1 MAFLNASM
9 MIGGLL
15 IAVPF
20 LIHLAMRRK
29 PTVELFP
36 ALRFVRKK
44 QVTNKRTL
52 RFKQWLLLLLR
63 SLLLA
68 ILVFALAGPS
78 ADRLVA
84 GNWVIIGT
92 VSLLILLVAVV
103 LIAAVAEQV
112 SRSMVVLITIVLL
125 LLTGFDG
132 LFVYS
137 TLTNDES
144 VLVGDED
151 AAVAAVLIFDNSPR
165 MGYQQ
170 NDQTR
175 LAAGQFIGD
184 WLVRQL
190 PNNSQIA
197 VVDLAAQPH
206 VFSQDI
212 NSAVHAIEQLQIT
225 YTPELLQ
232 TAIRSALE
240 LISTSELTRHE
251 IYLFTDLAQS
261 AWETIPESLSVA
273 LRAADVELFLVDVGL
288 EQPDNVALGIAKLSG
303 AVLTQ
308 HGSIDLI
315 VNVQSIGHATQRTV
329 TLKLENPDP
338 TLPVITDGELQT
350 PTTTKLAEQVVV
362 FAASDVPIAQVL
374 SFSLS
379 SLTPGEHHGS
389 LTLTG
394 VDGLAIDD
402 VRYFTVSVRPAWNIL
417 VVAPPDVPTR
427 FFTEAIAPAS
437 ERQMGHSPYRVKIV
451 RNHNLISEELAAYTG
466 VVFIDPAPLPKDLQ
480 QQLSEYVA
488 SGGSLGLFLGHNME
502 LSTANAHADLIGG
515 TLTRQWRADTGNFL
529 EIRDGQHRSLRSFQT
544 MPSSVPWA
552 QFPIMRYWH
561 LENLGVQ
568 TQTVMQFSQTR
579 HPALTQRNHGKGI
592 VLTLLT
598 PISEPAQ
605 IVGRTSWNELVSGD
619 DNWPYFLLINGIAET
634 LVSTG
639 ESRFNYLAGETVH
652 INNSTSTY
660 PDRYQLFTPDAD
672 VQDTRVL
679 AETIQIPFTQR
690 PGAYRLK
697 GIQDGPIVRGFS
709 VNVPEQYSDLE
720 RLTPVAL
727 QRHLNGIDF
736 QVARSRHEIE
746 FGVRQRRVGQE
757 FYPLLLILFATV
769 FFLEHLM
776 CNRFYGQQQATPP
789 IEIQPEI

>member
-29 PTVELFP
+29 PSAELFP
-36 ALRFVRKK
+36 ALQFVRKK

-84 GNWVIIGT
+84 GNWAIIGAL
-92 VSLLILLVAVV
+92 SLLILLVVVV
-103 LIAAVAEQV
+103 LITAIAGRV
-112 SRSMVVLITIVLL
+112 SRSVVIMITIVLL
-125 LLTGFDG
+125 LLSGFDG
-132 LFVYS
+132 LFLYS
-137 TLTNDES
+137 TLTNDAS

-151 AAVAAVLIFDNSPR
+151 AAVAAVLVFDNSPR
-165 MGYQQ
+165 MSYQQ

-175 LAAGQFIGD
+175 LAAGQLIGD

-190 PNNSQIA
+190 PNDSQIA
-197 VVDLAAQPH
+197 VVDLAVKQH

-225 YTPELLQ
+225 FTPETLQ
-232 TAIRSALE
+232 TAIRSALD
-240 LISTSELTRHE
+240 LIATSELPRHE

-273 LRAADVELFLVDVGL
+273 LQAADVELFLVDVGL
-288 EQPDNVALGIAKLSG
+288 EQPDNVALGIIELSSD
-303 AVLTQ
+303 VLTQ
-308 HGSIDLI
+308 HGSIDLT
-315 VNVQSIGHATQRTV
+315 VDVQSIGRATQRTV

-350 PTTTKLAEQVVV
+350 PTSSKLAEQVVA
-362 FAASDVPIAQVL
+362 FAQSDVPIAQEL

-379 SLTPGEHHGS
+379 DLEPGEHHGS

-402 VRYFTVSVRPAWNIL
+402 VRYFTVSVRPEWEIL

-437 ERQMGHSPYRVKIV
+437 ERQIGHSPYRIKVV
-451 RNHNLISEELAAYTG
+451 RDRNLIGEDLSVYTG
-466 VVFIDPAPLPKDLQ
+466 VVFIDPPPLSQDLQ
-480 QQLSEYVA
+480 QQLSLYIA
-488 SGGSLGLFLGHNME
+488 NGGSLGLFLGHNME
-502 LSTANAHADLIGG
+502 SSAGSLNAGLIGG
-515 TLTRQWRADTGNFL
+515 ILTRQWRADAGNFL
-529 EIRDGQHRSLRSFQT
+529 EIRDAQHHSLRSFQT
-544 MPSSVPWA
+544 MSGSVPWA

-561 LENLGVQ
+561 LENLDAQ
-568 TQTVMQFSQTR
+568 TRTVMRFSQTR
-579 HPALTQRNHGKGI
+579 HPALVQSNHGKGT

-598 PISEPAQ
+598 PISESARIPE
-605 IVGRTSWNELVSGD
+605 RTSWNELVSGD
-619 DNWPYFLLINGIAET
+619 DNWPYFLLINGITDT

-639 ESRFNYLAGETVH
+639 ESRFNYLAGETVQ
-652 INNSTSTY
+652 ISNTSTTY
-660 PDRYQLFTPDAD
+660 PERYQLFTPDAD

-690 PGAYRLK
+690 PGSYRLK
-697 GIQDGPIVRGFS
+697 GIQDGPIIRGFS
-709 VNVPEQYSDLE
+709 VNVPEQYSDLQRLSPAALE
-720 RLTPVAL
+720 R
-727 QRHLNGIDF
+727 RLNGIDF
-736 QVARSRHEIE
+736 QVARNRHEIE

-757 FYPLLLILFATV
+757 FYPLLLVLFAIV

-776 CNRFYGQQQATPP
+776 SNRFYGQQQTAPLVG
-789 IEIQPEI
+789 IQSEI

>member
-1 MAFLNASM
+1 VAFLNASM

-29 PTVELFP
+29 PSAKLFP

-84 GNWVIIGT
+84 GNWVIIGAL
-92 VSLLILLVAVV
+92 SLLILLVAVV
-103 LIAAVAEQV
+103 LITAVAGQV
-112 SRSMVVLITIVLL
+112 SRSVVIMITIVLL

-137 TLTNDES
+137 TLTNDKS

-151 AAVAAVLIFDNSPR
+151 AAVAVVLVFDNSPR

-175 LAAGQFIGD
+175 LAAGQIIGD

-190 PNNSQIA
+190 PNDSQIA
-197 VVDLAAQPH
+197 VVDLAVQPH

-225 YTPELLQ
+225 YTPESLQ
-232 TAIRSALE
+232 TAIRSALD
-240 LISTSELTRHE
+240 LISASELPRHE

-288 EQPDNVALGIAKLSG
+288 EQPDNVALGITKLSG

-308 HGSIDLI
+308 HGSIDLT
-315 VNVQSIGHATQRTV
+315 VNVQSIGRATQRTV

-350 PTTTKLAEQVVV
+350 PTTAKLAEQVVA
-362 FAASDVPIAQVL
+362 FAKSDVPTTQVL

-379 SLTPGEHHGS
+379 GLAPGEHHGS

-437 ERQMGHSPYRVKIV
+437 ERQMGHSPYRIKIV
-451 RNHNLISEELAAYTG
+451 RDRNLIGEDLSLYTG
-466 VVFIDPAPLPKDLQ
+466 VVFIDPPPLSQDLQ
-480 QQLSEYVA
+480 QQLSAYVA
-488 SGGSLGLFLGHNME
+488 NGGSLGLFLGHHME
-502 LSTANAHADLIGG
+502 LSAGSLNTDLLGG
-515 TLTRQWRADTGNFL
+515 TLTRQWRADAGNFL
-529 EIRDGQHRSLRSFQT
+529 EIRDAQHHSLRAFQA
-544 MPSSVPWA
+544 MPGSVPWA

-561 LENLGVQ
+561 LENLGAQ

-579 HPALTQRNHGKGI
+579 HPALVQCNHGKGT

-605 IVGRTSWNELVSGD
+605 IPERTSWNELVSGE
-619 DNWPYFLLINGIAET
+619 DNWPYFLLINGITET

-639 ESRFNYLAGETVH
+639 ESRFNYLAGETVQ
-652 INNSTSTY
+652 ISNASTTY

-672 VQDTRVL
+672 VQDTRVID
-679 AETIQIPFTQR
+679 ETIQIPFTQR
-690 PGAYRLK
+690 PGSYRLK

-709 VNVPEQYSDLE
+709 VNVPEQYSDLQ
-720 RLTPVAL
+720 RLTQTAL
-727 QRHLNGIDF
+727 ERRLNGIDF

-757 FYPLLLILFATV
+757 FYPLLLVLFAIV

-776 CNRFYGQQQATPP
+776 SNRFYGHQQTVSP
-789 IEIQPEI
+789 IKMQPEI

>member
-251 IYLFTDLAQS
+251 VYLFTDLAKS

-362 FAASDVPIAQVL
+362 FPAADVPTAQVL

-379 SLTPGEHHGS
+379 SLAPGEHHGS

-402 VRYFTVSVRPAWNIL
+402 VRYFTVSVRPASNIL

-502 LSTANAHADLIGG
+502 LSAANAHADLIGG

-552 QFPIMRYWH
+552 QFPIKRYWH

-605 IVGRTSWNELVSGD
+605 IAGRTSWNELVSGD

-652 INNSTSTY
+652 ISNSTTTY

-720 RLTPVAL
+720 RLTPAAL

>member
-1 MAFLNASM
+1 VAFLNASM

-190 PNNSQIA
+190 PNDSQIA
-197 VVDLAAQPH
+197 VIDLAAPPH

-251 IYLFTDLAQS
+251 VYLFTDLAKS

-362 FAASDVPIAQVL
+362 FPAADVPTAQVL

-379 SLTPGEHHGS
+379 GLAPGEHHGS

-502 LSTANAHADLIGG
+502 LSAANAHADLIGG

-605 IVGRTSWNELVSGD
+605 IAGRTSWNELVSGD

-652 INNSTSTY
+652 ISNSTTTY

-720 RLTPVAL
+720 RLTPAAL

>member
-1 MAFLNASM
+1 
-9 MIGGLL
+9 
-15 IAVPF
+15 
-20 LIHLAMRRK
+20 
-29 PTVELFP
+29 
-36 ALRFVRKK
+36 
-44 QVTNKRTL
+44 
-52 RFKQWLLLLLR
+52 
-63 SLLLA
+63 
-68 ILVFALAGPS
+68 
-78 ADRLVA
+78 
-84 GNWVIIGT
+84 
-92 VSLLILLVAVV
+92 
-103 LIAAVAEQV
+103 
-112 SRSMVVLITIVLL
+112 
-125 LLTGFDG
+125 
-132 LFVYS
+132 
-137 TLTNDES
+137 
-144 VLVGDED
+144 
-151 AAVAAVLIFDNSPR
+151 
-165 MGYQQ
+165 
-170 NDQTR
+170 
-175 LAAGQFIGD
+175 
-184 WLVRQL
+184 
-190 PNNSQIA
+190 
-197 VVDLAAQPH
+197 
-206 VFSQDI
+206 
-212 NSAVHAIEQLQIT
+212 
-225 YTPELLQ
+225 
-232 TAIRSALE
+232 
-240 LISTSELTRHE
+240 
-251 IYLFTDLAQS
+251 
-261 AWETIPESLSVA
+261 VA

-303 AVLTQ
+303 AVLPQ

-315 VNVQSIGHATQRTV
+315 VNVQSIGRATQRTV

-437 ERQMGHSPYRVKIV
+437 ERQMGHSPYRVKVV
-451 RNHNLISEELAAYTG
+451 RNRNLISEELAAYTG
-466 VVFIDPAPLPKDLQ
+466 VVFIDPPPLPKDLQ

-502 LSTANAHADLIGG
+502 LSAATLHADLIGG
-515 TLTRQWRADTGNFL
+515 TLTRQWRADAGNFL
-529 EIRDGQHRSLRSFQT
+529 EIRDDQHRSLRSFQT

-579 HPALTQRNHGKGI
+579 HPALAQRNHGKGI

-709 VNVPEQYSDLE
+709 VNVPEQYSDLQ
-720 RLTPVAL
+720 RLTPAAL
-727 QRHLNGIDF
+727 QRRLNGIDF

-757 FYPLLLILFATV
+757 FYSLLLILFATV

-776 CNRFYGQQQATPP
+776 SNRFYGQQQVTPP
-789 IEIQPEI
+789 SEMQPEI

>member
-29 PTVELFP
+29 PTAELFP

-84 GNWVIIGT
+84 GNWVIIGAL
-92 VSLLILLVAVV
+92 SLLILLVAVV
-103 LIAAVAEQV
+103 LITAVVSQV
-112 SRSMVVLITIVLL
+112 SRSVVFMITVVLL

-137 TLTNDES
+137 TLTNDAS

-151 AAVAAVLIFDNSPR
+151 AAVAAVLVFDNSPR

-175 LAAGQFIGD
+175 LAAGQSIGD

-190 PNNSQIA
+190 PNDSQIA

-225 YTPELLQ
+225 YTPETLQ

-240 LISTSELTRHE
+240 LISTNELTRHE
-251 IYLFTDLAQS
+251 IYLFTDLAKS
-261 AWETIPESLSVA
+261 AWETIPESLSIA

-288 EQPDNVALGIAKLSG
+288 EQPDNVSLGIAKLSG

-308 HGSIDLI
+308 HGSIDLT
-315 VNVQSIGHATQRTV
+315 VNVQSIGRATQRTV
-329 TLKLENPDP
+329 TLKLENPDS
-338 TLPVITDGELQT
+338 TLPVITDGKLQT
-350 PTTTKLAEQVVV
+350 PTTTKLAEQVVE
-362 FAASDVPIAQVL
+362 FSATEVPTAQVL

-379 SLTPGEHHGS
+379 GLAPGEHHGS

-417 VVAPPDVPTR
+417 VVAPADVPTR
-427 FFTEAIAPAS
+427 FFTEAVAPAS
-437 ERQMGHSPYRVKIV
+437 ERQIGHSPYRIKVV
-451 RNHNLISEELAAYTG
+451 RDRNLIGEELSAYTG
-466 VVFIDPAPLPKDLQ
+466 VVFIDPPPLSKDLH
-480 QQLSEYVA
+480 QQLSLYVA
-488 SGGSLGLFLGHNME
+488 NGGSLGLFLGHNME
-502 LSTANAHADLIGG
+502 LSTGSLEADLIGG
-515 TLTRQWRADTGNFL
+515 TLTRQWRADAGNFL
-529 EIRDGQHRSLRSFQT
+529 EIRDAQHRSLRSFQA
-544 MPSSVPWA
+544 MAGSVPWA

-561 LENLGVQ
+561 LENLAAQ
-568 TQTVMQFSQTR
+568 TQTVMQFSDTR
-579 HPALTQRNHGKGI
+579 HPALVQHNQGKGT
-592 VLTLLT
+592 VVTLLT

-605 IVGRTSWNELVSGD
+605 ILQRTSWNELVSGD
-619 DNWPYFLLINGIAET
+619 DNWPYFLLINGITET

-639 ESRFNYLAGETVH
+639 ESRFNYIAGETVQ
-652 INNSTSTY
+652 ISNASTTY

-679 AETIQIPFTQR
+679 ADVIQIPFTQR

-697 GIQDGPIVRGFS
+697 GIQDGPMVRGFS
-709 VNVPEQYSDLE
+709 VNVPEQYSDLQ
-720 RLTPVAL
+720 RLTSSTL
-727 QRHLNGIDF
+727 ERRLNGIDF

-757 FYPLLLILFATV
+757 FYPLLLVLFAIV

-776 CNRFYGQQQATPP
+776 SNRFYGQQQVVAPT
-789 IEIQPEI
+789 ELQPEI

>member
-1 MAFLNASM
+1 VAFLNASM

-29 PTVELFP
+29 PTAELFP

-44 QVTNKRTL
+44 QVANKRTL
-52 RFKQWLLLLLR
+52 RFKQWLLLFLR

-84 GNWVIIGT
+84 GNWVIIGAL
-92 VSLLILLVAVV
+92 SLLILLVAVV
-103 LIAAVAEQV
+103 LIAAITGQV
-112 SRSMVVLITIVLL
+112 TRSVVVMITIVLL
-125 LLTGFDG
+125 LLLGFDG

-144 VLVGDED
+144 VLVGDKD
-151 AAVAAVLIFDNSPR
+151 AAVAAVLVFDNSPR

-175 LAAGQFIGD
+175 LAAGQYIGD

-190 PNNSQIA
+190 PNDSQVA
-197 VVDLAAQPH
+197 VVDLAAQPP
-206 VFSQDI
+206 VFTQDI

-225 YTPELLQ
+225 YTPESLQ

-251 IYLFTDLAQS
+251 IYLFTDLTKS
-261 AWETIPESLSVA
+261 AWETIPESLSTA
-273 LRAADVELFLVDVGL
+273 LRVADSELFLVDVGQQ
-288 EQPDNVALGIAKLSG
+288 QPDNVALGITKLSG

-308 HGSIDLI
+308 QGSINLT
-315 VNVQSIGHATQRTV
+315 VNVQSIGRATQRTV
-329 TLKLENPDP
+329 TLKLENPDL

-350 PTTTKLAEQVVV
+350 PTTTKFAEQVVA
-362 FAASDVPIAQVL
+362 FAASDVPTGQVL

-379 SLTPGEHHGS
+379 GLALGEHHGS

-402 VRYFTVSVRPAWNIL
+402 VRYLTVSVRPAWNIL

-427 FFTEAIAPAS
+427 FFIEAIAPAS
-437 ERQMGHSPYRVKIV
+437 ERQKGHSPYRVKIV
-451 RNHNLISEELAAYTG
+451 RDRNLIDEELSTYTG
-466 VVFIDPAPLPKDLQ
+466 VVFIDPPPLPKDLQ
-480 QQLSEYVA
+480 QQLSEYVV

-502 LSTANAHADLIGG
+502 LSTASLNADLIGG
-515 TLTRQWRADTGNFL
+515 TLTRQWRADADNFL
-529 EIRDGQHRSLRSFQT
+529 EIRDDQHRSLRSFQS

-552 QFPIMRYWH
+552 QFPIMRYWQ

-579 HPALTQRNHGKGI
+579 HPALVQHNHGKGT

-605 IVGRTSWNELVSGD
+605 IAGRTSWNELVSGD

-639 ESRFNYLAGETVH
+639 ESRFNYLAGETVR
-652 INNSTSTY
+652 ISNPTTTY

-679 AETIQIPFTQR
+679 AETIQIPFTQH

-709 VNVPEQYSDLE
+709 VNVPEQYSDLQ
-720 RLTPVAL
+720 RLTPATL
-727 QRHLNGIDF
+727 QRRLNGIDF

-757 FYPLLLILFATV
+757 FYPLLLILFAIV

-776 CNRFYGQQQATPP
+776 SNRFYGQQQRTPP
-789 IEIQPEI
+789 MEIQPEI

>member
-1 MAFLNASM
+1 VAFLNASM

-78 ADRLVA
+78 ADRLFA
-84 GNWVIIGT
+84 GNWVIIGA

-112 SRSMVVLITIVLL
+112 SRSVIMLITIVLL

-137 TLTNDES
+137 TLLNDES

-151 AAVAAVLIFDNSPR
+151 AAVAAVLVFDNSPR

-303 AVLTQ
+303 AVLPQ

-315 VNVQSIGHATQRTV
+315 VNVQSIGRATQRTV

-362 FAASDVPIAQVL
+362 FPAADVPTAQVL

-379 SLTPGEHHGS
+379 GLAPGEHHGS

-502 LSTANAHADLIGG
+502 LSAANAHADLIGG

-605 IVGRTSWNELVSGD
+605 IAGRTSWNELVSGD

-652 INNSTSTY
+652 ISNSTTTY

-720 RLTPVAL
+720 RLTPAAL

>member
-1 MAFLNASM
+1 VAFLNASM

-190 PNNSQIA
+190 PNDSQIA
-197 VVDLAAQPH
+197 VIDLAAPPH

-251 IYLFTDLAQS
+251 VYLFTDLAKS

-362 FAASDVPIAQVL
+362 FPAADVPTAQVL

-379 SLTPGEHHGS
+379 GLAPGEHHGS

-502 LSTANAHADLIGG
+502 LSAANAHADLIGG

-605 IVGRTSWNELVSGD
+605 IAGRTSWNELVSGD

-652 INNSTSTY
+652 ISNSTTTY

>member
-1 MAFLNASM
+1 VAFLNASM

-190 PNNSQIA
+190 PNDSQIA
-197 VVDLAAQPH
+197 VIDLAAPPH

-251 IYLFTDLAQS
+251 VYLFTDLAKS

-362 FAASDVPIAQVL
+362 FPAADVPTAQVL

-379 SLTPGEHHGS
+379 GLAPGEHHGS

-437 ERQMGHSPYRVKIV
+437 ERQMDHSPYRVKIV

-502 LSTANAHADLIGG
+502 LSAANAHADLIGG

-605 IVGRTSWNELVSGD
+605 IAGRTSWNELVSGD

-652 INNSTSTY
+652 ISNSTTTY

-720 RLTPVAL
+720 RLTPAAL

-776 CNRFYGQQQATPP
+776 CNRFYGQQQATPL

>member
-190 PNNSQIA
+190 PNDSQIA
-197 VVDLAAQPH
+197 VIDLAAPPH

-251 IYLFTDLAQS
+251 VYLFTDLAKS

-362 FAASDVPIAQVL
+362 FPAADVPTAQVL

-379 SLTPGEHHGS
+379 GLAPGEHHGS

-605 IVGRTSWNELVSGD
+605 IAGRTSWNELVSGD

-652 INNSTSTY
+652 ISNSTTTY

-720 RLTPVAL
+720 RLTPAAL

>member
-1 MAFLNASM
+1 M

-29 PTVELFP
+29 PTAELFP

-78 ADRLVA
+78 ADRLLA
-84 GNWVIIGT
+84 GNWVIIAAL
-92 VSLLILLVAVV
+92 SLLILLVTVV
-103 LIAAVAEQV
+103 LITAVAGQV
-112 SRSMVVLITIVLL
+112 SRSVVMMITIVLL

-137 TLTNDES
+137 TLTSDES

-151 AAVAAVLIFDNSPR
+151 AAVAAVLVFDNSPR

-190 PNNSQIA
+190 PNDSQIA
-197 VVDLAAQPH
+197 VIDLAAQPH

-225 YTPELLQ
+225 YTPESLQ

-251 IYLFTDLAQS
+251 IYLFTDLTQS

-288 EQPDNVALGIAKLSG
+288 ENPDNVALGITKLSG

-308 HGSIDLI
+308 HGSIDLT
-315 VNVQSIGHATQRTV
+315 VNVQSIGRATQRTV
-329 TLKLENPDP
+329 TLKIENPA
-338 TLPVITDGELQT
+338 T
-350 PTTTKLAEQVVV
+350 
-362 FAASDVPIAQVL
+362 AQVL

-379 SLTPGEHHGS
+379 GLAPGEHHGS

-402 VRYFTVSVRPAWNIL
+402 VRYFTVSVRPAWHIL

-437 ERQMGHSPYRVKIV
+437 ERQMGHSPYRIKVV
-451 RNHNLISEELAAYTG
+451 RDRNLIGEKLSVYTA
-466 VVFIDPAPLPKDLQ
+466 VVFIDPPPLSKDLQ
-480 QQLSEYVA
+480 QQLLLYIA
-488 SGGSLGLFLGHNME
+488 NGGSLGLFLGHNME
-502 LSTANAHADLIGG
+502 LSAGSLSADLIGG
-515 TLTRQWRADTGNFL
+515 TLTRQWRADAGNFL
-529 EIRDGQHRSLRSFQT
+529 EIRDAQHRSLRSFQT
-544 MPSSVPWA
+544 MLGSVPWA

-561 LENLGVQ
+561 LENLDAQ
-568 TQTVMQFSQTR
+568 TQTVMQFSHTR
-579 HPALTQRNHGKGI
+579 HPALVQCNHGKGT

-605 IVGRTSWNELVSGD
+605 IPQRTSWNELVSGD
-619 DNWPYFLLINGIAET
+619 DNWPYFLLINGITET

-639 ESRFNYLAGETVH
+639 ESRFNYLAGETVQ
-652 INNSTSTY
+652 ISNASTTY

-679 AETIQIPFTQR
+679 AETIQIPFTQH

-697 GIQDGPIVRGFS
+697 GIQNGPIVRGFS
-709 VNVPEQYSDLE
+709 VNVPEQYSDLQ
-720 RLTPVAL
+720 RLTSAAL
-727 QRHLNGIDF
+727 ERRLNGIDF
-736 QVARSRHEIE
+736 HVARSRHEIE

-757 FYPLLLILFATV
+757 FYPLLLVLFAIV

-776 CNRFYGQQQATPP
+776 SNRFYGQQQAVSP
-789 IEIQPEI
+789 IAMQPEI

>member
-1 MAFLNASM
+1 VAFLNASM

-190 PNNSQIA
+190 PNDSQIA
-197 VVDLAAQPH
+197 VIDLAAPPH

-251 IYLFTDLAQS
+251 VYLFTDLAKS

-362 FAASDVPIAQVL
+362 FPAADVPTAQVL

-379 SLTPGEHHGS
+379 GLAPGEHHGS

-605 IVGRTSWNELVSGD
+605 IAGRTSWNELVSGD

-652 INNSTSTY
+652 ISNSTTTY

-720 RLTPVAL
+720 RLTPAAL

>member
-190 PNNSQIA
+190 PNDSQIA
-197 VVDLAAQPH
+197 VIDLAAPPH

-251 IYLFTDLAQS
+251 VYLFTDLAKS

-273 LRAADVELFLVDVGL
+273 LRAADVELFLVDVG
-288 EQPDNVALGIAKLSG
+288 
-303 AVLTQ
+303 
-308 HGSIDLI
+308 
-315 VNVQSIGHATQRTV
+315 
-329 TLKLENPDP
+329 
-338 TLPVITDGELQT
+338 
-350 PTTTKLAEQVVV
+350 
-362 FAASDVPIAQVL
+362 
-374 SFSLS
+374 
-379 SLTPGEHHGS
+379 
-389 LTLTG
+389 
-394 VDGLAIDD
+394 
-402 VRYFTVSVRPAWNIL
+402 
-417 VVAPPDVPTR
+417 
-427 FFTEAIAPAS
+427 
-437 ERQMGHSPYRVKIV
+437 
-451 RNHNLISEELAAYTG
+451 
-466 VVFIDPAPLPKDLQ
+466 
-480 QQLSEYVA
+480 
-488 SGGSLGLFLGHNME
+488 
-502 LSTANAHADLIGG
+502 
-515 TLTRQWRADTGNFL
+515 
-529 EIRDGQHRSLRSFQT
+529 
-544 MPSSVPWA
+544 
-552 QFPIMRYWH
+552 
-561 LENLGVQ
+561 
-568 TQTVMQFSQTR
+568 
-579 HPALTQRNHGKGI
+579 
-592 VLTLLT
+592 
-598 PISEPAQ
+598 
-605 IVGRTSWNELVSGD
+605 
-619 DNWPYFLLINGIAET
+619 
-634 LVSTG
+634 
-639 ESRFNYLAGETVH
+639 
-652 INNSTSTY
+652 
-660 PDRYQLFTPDAD
+660 
-672 VQDTRVL
+672 
-679 AETIQIPFTQR
+679 
-690 PGAYRLK
+690 
-697 GIQDGPIVRGFS
+697 
-709 VNVPEQYSDLE
+709 
-720 RLTPVAL
+720 
-727 QRHLNGIDF
+727 
-736 QVARSRHEIE
+736 
-746 FGVRQRRVGQE
+746 
-757 FYPLLLILFATV
+757 
-769 FFLEHLM
+769 
-776 CNRFYGQQQATPP
+776 
-789 IEIQPEI
+789 

>member
-1 MAFLNASM
+1 VAFLNASM

-190 PNNSQIA
+190 PNDSQIA
-197 VVDLAAQPH
+197 VIDLAAPPH

-251 IYLFTDLAQS
+251 VYLFTDLAKS

-362 FAASDVPIAQVL
+362 FPAADVPTAQVL

-379 SLTPGEHHGS
+379 GLAPGEHHGS

-502 LSTANAHADLIGG
+502 LSAANAHADLIGG

-605 IVGRTSWNELVSGD
+605 IAGRTSWNELVSGD

-652 INNSTSTY
+652 ISNSTTTY

-720 RLTPVAL
+720 RLTPAAL

-776 CNRFYGQQQATPP
+776 CNRFYGQQQATPL